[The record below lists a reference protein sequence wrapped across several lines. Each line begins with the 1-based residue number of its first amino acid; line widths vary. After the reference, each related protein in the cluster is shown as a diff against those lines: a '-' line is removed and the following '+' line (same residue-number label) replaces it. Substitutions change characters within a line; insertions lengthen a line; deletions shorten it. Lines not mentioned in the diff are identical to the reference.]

1 MNINKGYR
9 SSELEYLQYKNGN
22 VIIVNLENIVTHQ
35 HKGET
40 MTDAYDE
47 IAVAIKNAFESPN
60 VSDSN
65 GEVANVVDALDK
77 IGNAL
82 WAIAS
87 EMKNK

>member
-1 MNINKGYR
+1 
-9 SSELEYLQYKNGN
+9 
-22 VIIVNLENIVTHQ
+22 
-35 HKGET
+35 